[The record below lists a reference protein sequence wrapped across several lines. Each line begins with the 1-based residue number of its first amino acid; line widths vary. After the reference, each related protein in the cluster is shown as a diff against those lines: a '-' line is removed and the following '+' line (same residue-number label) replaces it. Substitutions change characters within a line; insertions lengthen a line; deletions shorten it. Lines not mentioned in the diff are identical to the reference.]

1 MPIRISGSTGISG
14 LDGSA
19 TTPVLQG
26 ASANSGIYYS
36 GNTVFVSTSGTN
48 AMTIG
53 PTGNVAFANSSVS
66 IGGQTISSATGMRN
80 RIINGDMKIDQRYA
94 GSAVTV
100 SSAASEWYIVDRTQ
114 IEIGGIS
121 GTFGTVQRVTDA
133 PTGFSNS
140 LKYTSNSSITY
151 NGSIG
156 WMGLNQR
163 IEGQNLQDFAWGTAG
178 AKPVTLSFWVKA
190 SLTGTY
196 TINLSTYNG
205 TQSRFNNITY
215 TIESA
220 NTWEYKSL
228 TFAGDTSA
236 SGGIA
241 NDNGSTGWLRVY
253 WHLGG
258 QAAAATTTSFNT
270 WFNSDGTKRAA
281 TNQINM
287 LGTNGATFYLTG
299 VQLELGSVATPF
311 EFRHITLEAQLCRR
325 YYTDQNQ
332 ALARGMGTNGLLFQ
346 FTPQPPM
353 RTTPTAVSLRSTWYV
368 ESDPWATACSV
379 TSPVIALNHVTAFGG
394 DVRLTGTFS
403 PTLTYDRFVLMGADN
418 MAWSAEL

>member
-53 PTGNVAFANSSVS
+53 PTGNVDFSNTSVT

-100 SSAASEWYIVDRTQ
+100 SSSAAEWYVVDRTL

-121 GTFGTVQRVTDA
+121 GTFGVVQRVTDA

-140 LKYTSNSSITY
+140 LKYTANSSITY

-163 IEGQNLQDFAWGTAG
+163 IEGQNLQDLAWGTAS
-178 AKPVTLSFWVKA
+178 ATKVTLSFWVKA
-190 SLTGTY
+190 SITGTY
-196 TINLSTYNG
+196 TACLMTYNG
-205 TQSRFNNITY
+205 SQSRMSNIKY
-215 TIESA
+215 TVNAS
-220 NTWEYKSL
+220 NTWEYKSI
-228 TFAGDTSA
+228 TFDGDTNA
-236 SGGIA
+236 IGGIA
-241 NDNGSTGWLRVY
+241 NDNGATGWIRVY
-253 WHLGG
+253 WVLGG
-258 QAAAATTTSFNT
+258 QSGSFTATSFNT
-270 WFNSDGTKRAA
+270 WFNADGTKRAGSD
-281 TNQINM
+281 QVNM
-287 LGTNGATFYLTG
+287 LGTNGSTFQITG
-299 VQLELGSVATPF
+299 VQLEKGSVATPF
-311 EFRHITLEAQLCRR
+311 EFRQYGTELTLCMR
-325 YYTDQNQ
+325 YYVDLSYATQGSTI
-332 ALARGMGTNGLLFQ
+332 GMTCNVTNGLNYHFSFQ
-346 FTPQPPM
+346 F
-353 RTTPTAVSLRSTWYV
+353 
-368 ESDPWATACSV
+368 
-379 TSPVIALNHVTAFGG
+379 
-394 DVRLTGTFS
+394 
-403 PTLTYDRFVLMGADN
+403 PTLMRATPSLTWTEWTSSNFPGTSAIFQSTGKGGTNVYKNANGTGMGYILGGYTA
-418 MAWSAEL
+418 SAEL